1 MNRTHWPPL
10 NYFGNLKTFCIFI
23 QDNLREFYF
32 NTMKKFI
39 SILEVLVIIT
49 FVFYTFLTN
58 DEPTDKVFFF
68 LLECSAVSI
77 WHLYDKY
84 KNSSK

>member
-1 MNRTHWPPL
+1 
-10 NYFGNLKTFCIFI
+10 
-23 QDNLREFYF
+23 
-32 NTMKKFI
+32 MKKFI

-68 LLECSAVSI
+68 LLECSAISI